1 MKLTTSFRPLPGFL
15 SSQSKAA
22 WTIIQAFNSFRPL
35 PGFLSSQSFDPL
47 HNKGTNTSFPSP
59 SGVSIF
65 SMNTPEFSRCKVY
78 AFPSPSG
85 VSIFSIRMLAMR
97 DHDVRNSF
105 RPLPGFLSSQ
115 LSQSGSPHVNI
126 VSVPFRGFYLLN
138 AKWCSAVIEDAAFP
152 SPSGVSIFSI
162 VNGEA
167 SDALWNSW
175 FPSPSGVSIFSI
187 LNLYELG
194 KKGGFRFRPLPGFL
208 SSQY

>member
-1 MKLTTSFRPLPGFL
+1 
-15 SSQSKAA
+15 
-22 WTIIQAFNSFRPL
+22 
-35 PGFLSSQSFDPL
+35 
-47 HNKGTNTSFPSP
+47 
-59 SGVSIF
+59 
-65 SMNTPEFSRCKVY
+65 MNTPEFSRCKVY

-187 LNLYELG
+187 DMADRIRILVARFPSPSGVSIFSIISWKSSSIQKIKLFPSPSGVSIFSMHNFHRQAVCRAQG
-194 KKGGFRFRPLPGFL
+194 FRPLPGFL
-208 SSQY
+208 SSQ